1 MEKTIFEVPRMYADH
16 HVEAV
21 REALTGLPGVA
32 AVLASAA
39 FKRVVVEY
47 DPQVTNPAAIEKS
60 LSAAGY
66 TPGEDWVLPT
76 LPKAKEDESPWFQ
89 TIWRVTKTN
98 MLDLEM
104 SGDFRKY

>member
-1 MEKTIFEVPRMYADH
+1 MEKTIFEVPKMYADH

-21 REALTGLPGVA
+21 RQTLTGLPGVA

-47 DPQVTNPAAIEKS
+47 DPTATNPAAIEKG

-66 TPGEDWVLPT
+66 QPGEDWELPT
-76 LPKAKEDESPWFQ
+76 LPTAKEDESPWFQ

-98 MLDLEM
+98 LLDLEM

>member
-1 MEKTIFEVPRMYADH
+1 MEKTILEVPKMYADH

-21 REALTGLPGVA
+21 RQTLTGLPGVA
-32 AVLASAA
+32 TVLASAA

-47 DPQVTNPAAIEKS
+47 DPAVTNPAAIEKG

-66 TPGEDWVLPT
+66 APGEDWVLPT
-76 LPKAKEDESPWFQ
+76 LPSAKEDESPWFQ

>member
-1 MEKTIFEVPRMYADH
+1 MEKAIFEVPKMYADH
-16 HVEAV
+16 HVETV
-21 REALTGLPGVA
+21 RETLTGLPGVA
-32 AVLASAA
+32 TVLASAA
-39 FKRVVVEY
+39 FQRVVVEY
-47 DPQVTNPAAIEKS
+47 DPKATNPAAIAES

-66 TPGEDWVLPT
+66 TPGEEWVLPT
-76 LPKAKEDESPWFQ
+76 LPPAKEDESPWFQ